1 MGEKNVPNLIH
12 VGIDV
17 SKNSFDV
24 SLGVGGELCRFS
36 NDGDGFEQLLER
48 LKGFEVR
55 LVVMEATGGYEAQLA
70 CALQAAGLSVAVVN
84 PRQARDFAKALGYL
98 AKTDRID
105 AAALSAFA
113 QTLDQHPQRERFLK
127 PLPDPLREQLAAW
140 VTRRRQLVEM
150 LTAES
155 NRLAQSHKAARRS
168 IEAII
173 KALRKQLDDVEV
185 QMARHVREH
194 HADLEAL
201 LTSAKGIGPQSVAVL
216 IGELPELGR
225 LSNRQISKLVGVAPL
240 NRDSGTMRGKR
251 TIYGGRAHVR
261 SALYMP
267 TMSAIRYN
275 PVIRCF
281 YERLLARGKQKMVAI
296 VACMRKLLTILNSMV
311 KTGTTWNASLHN
323 A

>member
-17 SKNSFDV
+17 SKEHLDV

-36 NDGDGFEQLLER
+36 NDGAGFELLLER

-70 CALQAAGLSVAVVN
+70 CTLQAAGLSVAVVN
-84 PRQARDFAKALGYL
+84 PRQARDFAKSLGYL

-105 AAALSAFA
+105 AAALAAFA
-113 QTLDQHPQRERFLK
+113 QTLDQHPKRASFIK
-127 PLPDPLREQLAAW
+127 GVPDPQREQLAAW

-150 LTAES
+150 LTAER
-155 NRLAQSHKAARRS
+155 NRLALSHKAARRS

-173 KALRKQLDDVEV
+173 KALRRELDGIEA

-240 NRDSGTMRGKR
+240 NRDSGPMRGKR
-251 TIYGGRAHVR
+251 TIFGGRPHVR
-261 SALYMP
+261 SSLYMP

-281 YERLLARGKQKMVAI
+281 YERLLARGKQKMVAV

-311 KTGTTWNASLHN
+311 RTGKPWNASLHN
-323 A
+323 T

>member
-1 MGEKNVPNLIH
+1 MGVENVPNLIH

-17 SKNSFDV
+17 AKDSFDV
-24 SLGVGGELCRFS
+24 SLGVSGELCRFS
-36 NDGDGFEQLLER
+36 NDAAGFEQLLGR
-48 LKGFEVR
+48 LKAFEVR

-70 CALQAAGLSVAVVN
+70 CALQAVGHCVAVVN
-84 PRQARDFAKALGYL
+84 PRQARDFAKSLGYL
-98 AKTDRID
+98 EKTDRID
-105 AAALSAFA
+105 AAALSSFA
-113 QTLDQHPQRERFLK
+113 QTLDQHPQRERFVK
-127 PLPDPLREQLAAW
+127 GVPDPLREQLAAL
-140 VTRRRQLVEM
+140 VTRRRQLIEM
-150 LTAES
+150 LIAER
-155 NRLAQSHKAARRS
+155 NRLALSHKAARRS

-173 KALRKQLDDVEV
+173 KALRRELDDVEA
-185 QMARHVREH
+185 QMARHVRGH

-216 IGELPELGR
+216 IGEPELGK

-251 TIYGGRAHVR
+251 TIFGGRSHVR
-261 SALYMP
+261 SSLYMP

-275 PVIRCF
+275 PVIRAF
-281 YERLLARGKQKMVAI
+281 YNRLLARGKRKMVAV

-311 KTGTTWNASLHN
+311 RTGKSWDASLHD

>member
-1 MGEKNVPNLIH
+1 MPNLIH

-17 SKNSFDV
+17 SKENLDV

-36 NDGDGFEQLLER
+36 NDGAGSELLVER
-48 LKGFEVR
+48 LKGFEVP

-70 CALQAAGLSVAVVN
+70 CTLQAAGFSVAVVN
-84 PRQARDFAKALGYL
+84 PRQARDFAKSLGYL

-105 AAALSAFA
+105 AAALAAFA
-113 QTLDQHPQRERFLK
+113 QTLDQHPKRRSFIK
-127 PLPDPLREQLAAW
+127 DVPDALREQLAAL
-140 VTRRRQLVEM
+140 VTRRRQLIEM
-150 LTAES
+150 LTAER
-155 NRLAQSHKAARRS
+155 NRLELSHKAARRS

-173 KALRKQLDDVEV
+173 KALRRELDDVEA

-194 HADLEAL
+194 HADLEKL

-225 LSNRQISKLVGVAPL
+225 LTNRQISKLVGVAPL
-240 NRDSGTMRGKR
+240 NRDSGPMRGKR
-251 TIYGGRAHVR
+251 TIFGGRSHVR
-261 SALYMP
+261 SSLYMP

-281 YERLLARGKQKMVAI
+281 YERLLARGKPKMVAI

-311 KTGTTWNASLHN
+311 RTGKAWNASLHN

>member
-1 MGEKNVPNLIH
+1 MGEKNVPNSIH

-17 SKNSFDV
+17 AKDSFDV

-36 NDGDGFEQLLER
+36 NDGEGFERVLER
-48 LKGFEVR
+48 LKAFEVR

-70 CALQAAGLSVAVVN
+70 CALQAAGFSVAVVN

-113 QTLDQHPQRERFLK
+113 QTLDQHPQRERFIK
-127 PLPDPLREQLAAW
+127 CLPDPQREQLAAW

-150 LTAES
+150 LTAER
-155 NRLAQSHKAARRS
+155 NRLALSHKAARRS
-168 IEAII
+168 IEAVI
-173 KALRKQLDDVEV
+173 KALRRQLEDIEA

-194 HADLEAL
+194 YADLETL
-201 LTSAKGIGPQSVAVL
+201 LTSAKGIGPQSVAML
-216 IGELPELGR
+216 IGEVPELGR

-251 TIYGGRAHVR
+251 TIFGGRAHVR

-275 PVIRCF
+275 PVIRRF
-281 YERLLARGKQKMVAI
+281 YERLLARGKQKMVAV

-311 KTGTTWNASLHN
+311 RTGKPWNDSLHN
-323 A
+323 T

>member
-1 MGEKNVPNLIH
+1 MPNPIH

-17 SKNSFDV
+17 AKDSFDV

-36 NDGDGFEQLLER
+36 NDGEGFEQLLER
-48 LKGFEVR
+48 LKGWEVR

-70 CALQAAGLSVAVVN
+70 CALQAAGFSVAVVN

-127 PLPDPLREQLAAW
+127 GVPDAQRAQLAAL

-150 LTAES
+150 LTAER
-155 NRLAQSHKAARRS
+155 NRLALSHKAARRS
-168 IEAII
+168 IEAVI
-173 KALRKQLDDVEV
+173 KTLRRQLDDVEA

-194 HADLEAL
+194 HADLQAL
-201 LTSAKGIGPQSVAVL
+201 LVSAKGIGPQSTAVL

-225 LSNRQISKLVGVAPL
+225 LSNRQISKLVGLAPL

-251 TIYGGRAHVR
+251 TIFGGRAHVR

-275 PVIRCF
+275 PVIRAF
-281 YERLLARGKQKMVAI
+281 YRRLIANGKQKMVAI

-311 KTGTTWNASLHN
+311 RTGQPWNASLHN
-323 A
+323 T

>member
-1 MGEKNVPNLIH
+1 MGEKNVPDPIH

-17 SKNSFDV
+17 SKDSFDV

-36 NDGDGFEQLLER
+36 NEGEGFEQLLNR
-48 LKGFEVR
+48 LKGFAVR

-127 PLPDPLREQLAAW
+127 CLPDPQREQLAAW

-150 LTAES
+150 LTAER
-155 NRLAQSHKAARRS
+155 NRLALSHKAARRS
-168 IEAII
+168 IETII
-173 KALRKQLDDVEV
+173 KALRKQLDELEA
-185 QMARHVREH
+185 QMARHVRTH

-201 LTSAKGIGPQSVAVL
+201 LTSAQGIGPQSVAVL

-251 TIYGGRAHVR
+251 TIFGGRAHVR
-261 SALYMP
+261 SSLYMP
-267 TMSAIRYN
+267 TLSAIRYN
-275 PVIRCF
+275 PVIRRF
-281 YERLLARGKQKMVAI
+281 YERLLARGKQKMVAV
-296 VACMRKLLTILNSMV
+296 VACMRKLLTILNAMV
-311 KTGTTWNASLHN
+311 RTGKTWNASLHN

>member
-1 MGEKNVPNLIH
+1 MPNPIH

-17 SKNSFDV
+17 AKDSFDV

-36 NDGDGFEQLLER
+36 NDGEGFEQLLER
-48 LKGFEVR
+48 LKGWEVR

-70 CALQAAGLSVAVVN
+70 CALQAAGFSVAVVN

-127 PLPDPLREQLAAW
+127 GVPDAQRAQLAAL

-150 LTAES
+150 LTAER
-155 NRLAQSHKAARRS
+155 NRLALSHKAARRS
-168 IEAII
+168 IEAVI
-173 KALRKQLDDVEV
+173 KTLRRQLDDVEA

-194 HADLEAL
+194 HADLQAL
-201 LTSAKGIGPQSVAVL
+201 LVSAKGIGPQSTAVL

-225 LSNRQISKLVGVAPL
+225 LSNRQISKLVALAPL

-251 TIYGGRAHVR
+251 TIFGGRAHVR

-275 PVIRCF
+275 PVIRAF
-281 YERLLARGKQKMVAI
+281 YRRLIANGKQKMVAI

-311 KTGTTWNASLHN
+311 RTGQPWNASLHN
-323 A
+323 T